1 MTTLCP
7 VKLQGRRVLVTG
19 GAGFIGSHVV
29 ELLACAN
36 QVTVLDDLSVGRVEN
51 LASVASRVR
60 VVRGDITDRDL
71 VAEVA
76 REAEVIVHM
85 AVVCLRES
93 IGDPLRT
100 FLVNDLG
107 TLNLLLAAQ
116 GAARL
121 RRFVYVS
128 SSEVYGSALRLPMDE
143 EHPLRPMTPYAASK
157 LAGEVH
163 ALAFS
168 RTYGLPVVVVRP
180 FNAYGPRAHLRG
192 TSGELIPRLAAR
204 ALAGRPLV
212 VFGDGSQTRDFTW
225 VGDVARG
232 IVLAA
237 ECDALLGECVNIA
250 RGEPVSVLRVAEL
263 IRELT
268 GTPVPIEHHP
278 ARPGDVAQH
287 HADVRRGYRLLGFRA
302 RTSIEEGLARYLEW
316 LRRQPGDPASW
327 LDGEEVVNWRP
338 APMAD

>member
-1 MTTLCP
+1 M
-7 VKLQGRRVLVTG
+7 KLQGRRVLVTG

-36 QVTVLDDLSVGRVEN
+36 RVTVLDDFSVGRVEN
-51 LASVASRVR
+51 LAAAAPRVR
-60 VVRGDITDRDL
+60 IVRGDVTDRDL
-71 VAEVA
+71 VTELV
-76 REAEVIVHM
+76 REAEVVVHM

-107 TLNLLLAAQ
+107 TLNVLLAAR
-116 GAARL
+116 GSTHLERL
-121 RRFVYVS
+121 VYVS
-128 SSEVYGSALRLPMDE
+128 SSEVYGSARRSPMDE
-143 EHPLRPMTPYAASK
+143 EHPLCPMTPYAASK

-163 ALAFS
+163 ALSFF

-180 FNAYGPRAHLRG
+180 FNAYGPRSHLRG

-212 VFGDGSQTRDFTW
+212 IFGDGSQTRDFTW

-232 IVLAA
+232 IALAA
-237 ECDALLGECVNIA
+237 ECDALLGNCVNIA

-263 IRELT
+263 IRDLT
-268 GTPVPIEHHP
+268 GAEVPIEHHP
-278 ARPGDVAQH
+278 ARPGDVVRH
-287 HADVRRGYRLLGFRA
+287 HADVRRGLRLLGFRA
-302 RTSIEEGLARYLEW
+302 RTAIEEGLARYLEW
-316 LRRQPGDPASW
+316 LRGQPGDPASW
-327 LDGEEVVNWRP
+327 LDGEEVVNWHP
-338 APMAD
+338 GPIAD